1 MREKEKSI
9 HMYVWERDIECLYE
23 REIVRD
29 ANFEA
34 ITLRLYNAGEK
45 KGGGGLVN
53 ELAKTQGKSWW
64 IVIYRGG

>member
-1 MREKEKSI
+1 MREKEY
-9 HMYVWERDIECLYE
+9 MYVWERDIECLYE

-45 KGGGGLVN
+45 RGLGPRGGGD
-53 ELAKTQGKSWW
+53 
-64 IVIYRGG
+64 

>member
-1 MREKEKSI
+1 MREKEY
-9 HMYVWERDIECLYE
+9 MYVWERDIECLYE

-45 KGGGGLVN
+45 RGLGPRGGGGII
-53 ELAKTQGKSWW
+53 KWTC
-64 IVIYRGG
+64 